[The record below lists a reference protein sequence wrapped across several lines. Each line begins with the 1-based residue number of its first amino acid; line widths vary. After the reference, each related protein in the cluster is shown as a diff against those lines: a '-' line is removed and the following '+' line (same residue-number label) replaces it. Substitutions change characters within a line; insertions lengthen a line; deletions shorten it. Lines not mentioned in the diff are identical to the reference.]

1 MASVLCKLYK
11 NRKAE
16 LEWKVRHLLVS
27 KTMKINI
34 LQMKQVM
41 LEELIQEWSEQK

>member
-16 LEWKVRHLLVS
+16 LEWKVRQHLLGS

-41 LEELIQEWSEQK
+41 LEELIQE